1 MYFKYKILNV
11 EICWKT
17 CICLDLEKK
26 LVKTASRWQQFV
38 IESLSHSNDSFKTAN
53 QMTVFMNGLV
63 NQWFTQANDS
73 DSDSNTKGNTIL

>member
-17 CICLDLEKK
+17 MYMPTFRKETGKNG
-26 LVKTASRWQQFV
+26 QQV
-38 IESLSHSNDSFKTAN
+38 AAVRYWITESFKRFFQNGWILPAGAN

-63 NQWFTQANDS
+63 NQWFTQAKD
-73 DSDSNTKGNTIL
+73 

>member
-1 MYFKYKILNV
+1 MLENMYMPSFRKETGKKRPAGDSSSLLNHWV
-11 EICWKT
+11 IQTMLSKR
-17 CICLDLEKK
+17 LN
-26 LVKTASRWQQFV
+26 TAG
-38 IESLSHSNDSFKTAN
+38 AN